1 MDPRDVFAEPDMMT
15 NSDAALGV
23 TDVTEVDV
31 TDVADPD
38 STARLDGIGEPDEAF
53 FRAEA
58 AVEQA
63 RAGGKRGAPRRG
75 RERGPPPPP
84 LHPQILKII
93 LLVLRV
99 TLMPSRGRQAR
110 SLRPNQT
117 SRMAHN
123 QAQILRR
130 VIKPVPAVRVTKTRL
145 GASMLDRR

>member
-63 RAGGKRGAPRRG
+63 RAEGKRVAPRRALVVLVG
-75 RERGPPPPP
+75 DHKLDSGPDTDR
-84 LHPQILKII
+84 LVAE
-93 LLVLRV
+93 LLSEGGFVV
-99 TLMPSRGRQAR
+99 D
-110 SLRPNQT
+110 
-117 SRMAHN
+117 
-123 QAQILRR
+123 
-130 VIKPVPAVRVTKTRL
+130 AVVEVR
-145 GASMLDRR
+145 